1 MKSGAAVSPELTLN
15 NGVAMPQLGLSV
27 WQATPEET
35 ADAVSFALRSGYR
48 LIDTAFVYENEEGV
62 GRGIAESGV
71 ARGEIFVTTKLWVTE
86 YTYDRA
92 LRAFDGSMQRLGLEV
107 LDLFLLHWP
116 APKNGDAVFEAWRA
130 LERLLADGRTRA
142 IGVCN
147 HDPALLDK
155 LLTRAKVVPAVN
167 QIELH
172 PYFPQAEMRAID
184 ASHGIVTQA
193 WSPIGGSGGGGGMRA
208 RGRTLLAEPVLVDL
222 GEKYGRSPAQIALRW
237 HVQHGVSPIPK
248 SIRPERIVENLHV
261 FDFELDPDDMAAI
274 DALDTGVRGGSAPD
288 AFNA

>member
-1 MKSGAAVSPELTLN
+1 MAAPAIRLNDGATI
-15 NGVAMPQLGLSV
+15 PQLGLGV
-27 WQATPEET
+27 FQVPARET
-35 ADAVSFALRSGYR
+35 ARVVAEALAIGYR
-48 LIDTAFVYENEEGV
+48 HVDTAQMYGNEAGV
-62 GRGIAESGV
+62 GEAVAASGL
-71 ARGEIFVTTKLWVTE
+71 ARDEVFVTTKLNNGNHRPDDARRSFARSLET
-86 YTYDRA
+86 
-92 LRAFDGSMQRLGLEV
+92 LGLDHV
-107 LDLFLLHWP
+107 DLFLIHWP
-116 APKNGDAVFEAWRA
+116 RARQDPDGYVAAWRV
-130 LERLLADGRTRA
+130 LEELARDGRARS

-184 ASHGIVTQA
+184 TSHGIVTQA

-248 SIRPERIVENLHV
+248 SVRPERIVENLQV

-274 DALDTGVRGGSAPD
+274 DGLDSGVRGGSAPD